1 MRLALPG
8 PAIAGLLVFCLA
20 VGGCGAGDGGSS
32 TAAAARAA
40 QAKRA
45 RTMARL
51 ERRVERLK
59 RRNRRRAARR
69 RAAARVAAAPAPA
82 ATGNSASLDSLVASV
97 DGEVGV
103 VMGAPGAPP
112 ALAGGTLASE
122 SAWSTIKVPI
132 LLRVLADSGGPGAL
146 TSRQRELAE
155 RAITVSDNEA
165 AAELFEGLERAHGG
179 LGSASA
185 AVTGVLREAGD
196 QTTSVA
202 TVGRDSFSTYGQTDW
217 SLASQYRF
225 VSALAAGCIGGA
237 ASRGYVL
244 DLMSHASDGWGF
256 GALGLPASWKGGW
269 GPGVDGRYLAR
280 QMGVVS
286 VDGRQVVATIGA
298 IPADG
303 QFSSAEAIV
312 TQAAQWVVD
321 HADLAGAAQP
331 C

>member
-1 MRLALPG
+1 MRCGFPV
-8 PAIAGLLVFCLA
+8 PAVAGFLVLCLA
-20 VGGCGAGDGGSS
+20 AAGCGGGGDGSTS
-32 TAAAARAA
+32 TAAAVRAA
-40 QAKRA
+40 KAKRQRA
-45 RTMARL
+45 QKLARL

-59 RRNRRRAARR
+59 RRSLLRAARR
-69 RAAARVAAAPAPA
+69 QAMAGEGT
-82 ATGNSASLDSLVASV
+82 TGSSVSLDSLVRSV

-103 VMGAPGAPP
+103 VMGAPGAAP
-112 ALAGGTLASE
+112 AIAGGTLASE

-132 LLRVLADSGGPGAL
+132 LLRVLADAGGPDAL
-146 TSRQRELAE
+146 TARQRELAE
-155 RAITVSDNEA
+155 QAITISDNEA
-165 AAELFEGLERAHGG
+165 AAELFEGLEGAHGG
-179 LGSASA
+179 LGGASS
-185 AVTGVLREAGD
+185 AVTTVLREAGD
-196 QTTSVA
+196 DTTSVS
-202 TVGRDSFSTYGQTDW
+202 TVGRGSFSTYGQTDW

-225 VSALAAGCIGGA
+225 VSALTAGCIGSA

-244 DLMSHASDGWGF
+244 GLMGHASDGWGF

-298 IPADG
+298 IPSDG

-321 HADLAGAAQP
+321 HAYSAGAARP

>member
-1 MRLALPG
+1 MDRVLLKRTFA
-8 PAIAGLLVFCLA
+8 ALLVLCLTVA
-20 VGGCGAGDGGSS
+20 GCGGGGDGSAS
-32 TAAAARAA
+32 TTAAARAA
-40 QAKRA
+40 KAKRQRV
-45 RTMARL
+45 RTLARL

-59 RRNRRRAARR
+59 RRNLLRAARR
-69 RAAARVAAAPAPA
+69 QAMAGTA
-82 ATGNSASLDSLVASV
+82 ATGSSASLDSLVRSV

-103 VMGAPGAPP
+103 VMGAPGAAP
-112 ALAGGTLASE
+112 AVAGGTLSSE

-132 LLRVLADSGGPGAL
+132 LLRVLADAGGPDAL

-165 AAELFEGLERAHGG
+165 AAELFEGLEGAHGG
-179 LGSASA
+179 LGGASA
-185 AVTGVLREAGD
+185 AVTAVLREAGD
-196 QTTSVA
+196 DTTSVS
-202 TVGRDSFSTYGQTDW
+202 TVGRGSFSTYGQTDW
-217 SLASQYRF
+217 PLALQYRF
-225 VSALAAGCIGGA
+225 VAALAAGCIGSA
-237 ASRGYVL
+237 ASRDYVL
-244 DLMSHASDGWGF
+244 GLMGHAADSWGF

-286 VDGRQVVATIGA
+286 VEGRQVVAAIGA
-298 IPADG
+298 IPSDG

-321 HADLAGAAQP
+321 HARLAGAAQP